1 MKNKFLKL
9 TDPSNINRPSMISRK
24 IEQVNF

>member
-9 TDPSNINRPSMISRK
+9 KKEVDSC
-24 IEQVNF
+24 E